1 MTFDPFALAG
11 RLLPEA
17 TLHRLIRI
25 FMVLLLA
32 AFLLHR
38 LSQYPIFAVKA
49 LWLAETLLFTVLIV
63 AYLFRAAP
71 VNRSRGVREIIIP
84 LAGSALP
91 FLLLLAPPAPLVTV
105 NKPLLYGLLWGMAVA
120 TLLTVWGMWSL
131 RSSFSI
137 TVEARQLVTGG
148 PYRLVRH
155 PIYTGEILAAAAVAA
170 IRLSAVNVVLL
181 LLFGGLQLW
190 RTRMEE
196 AKLAT
201 VFPEY
206 REFARR
212 SWWFWG

>member
-1 MTFDPFALAG
+1 MTFDPFGLAG
-11 RLLPEA
+11 RFVPEE
-17 TLHRLIRI
+17 TLHRLIRV
-25 FMVLLLA
+25 FMALLLG

-38 LSQYPIFAVKA
+38 LGQYRLFAVKA
-49 LWLAETLLFTVLIV
+49 LWLVETLLFTVLII
-63 AYLFRAAP
+63 AYLFRTAP
-71 VNRSRGVREIIIP
+71 ANRSRGVREILVP

-91 FLLLLAPPAPLVTV
+91 FALLLSPPNPAVTTSRPLF
-105 NKPLLYGLLWGMAVA
+105 YGLLWGMTVA

-137 TVEARQLVTGG
+137 TVEARQLVTAG

-170 IRLSAVNVVLL
+170 IRFSAVNVVLL
-181 LLFGGLQLW
+181 LLFSSLQLW

-196 AKLAT
+196 TKLSS

-206 REFARR
+206 RNFAGR
-212 SWWFWG
+212 SWWFWR

>member
-11 RLLPEA
+11 RFVPEE

-25 FMVLLLA
+25 FMVLLLG

-49 LWLAETLLFTVLIV
+49 LWLGETLLFTVLIV
-63 AYLFRAAP
+63 AYLFRSAP
-71 VNRSRGVREIIIP
+71 VNRSRGVTEIVVP

-91 FLLLLAPPAPLVTV
+91 FFLLLSPPAPVVTG
-105 NKPLLYGLLWGMAVA
+105 NTPLFYGLLWGMTGA
-120 TLLTVWGMWSL
+120 TLLTVWGMWTL

-137 TVEARQLVTGG
+137 TVEARQMVTSG

-170 IRLSAVNVVLL
+170 IRLSAANALLL
-181 LLFGGLQLW
+181 LLFISLQLW

-196 AKLAT
+196 AKLST
-201 VFPEY
+201 VFPAY
-206 REFARR
+206 REFASR
-212 SWWFWG
+212 SRWFWR

>member
-11 RLLPEA
+11 RLLPDE

-25 FMVLLLA
+25 FMPLLLA

-38 LSQYPIFAVKA
+38 LGQYSLFAVKA
-49 LWLAETLLFTVLIV
+49 LWLAETLLFSVLIV
-63 AYLFRAAP
+63 VYLFRSPP
-71 VNRSRGVREIIIP
+71 VNRSRGAREIIIP
-84 LAGSALP
+84 LVGSALP
-91 FLLLLAPPAPLVTV
+91 FALLISPPNPAVTASPPLF
-105 NKPLLYGLLWGMAVA
+105 YGLLWGMAAA

-137 TVEARQLVTGG
+137 TVEARQLVTSG

-155 PIYTGEILAAAAVAA
+155 PIYCGEILAATAVAA
-170 IRLSAVNVVLL
+170 IRFSAVNIVLL
-181 LLFGGLQLW
+181 LLFSSLQLW

-196 AKLAT
+196 AKLSS

-206 REFARR
+206 REFAGR

>member
-17 TLHRLIRI
+17 TLHRLIRT
-25 FMVLLLA
+25 FMVLLLG

-38 LSQYPIFAVKA
+38 LSQYRLFAVKA
-49 LWLAETLLFTVLIV
+49 LWLAETLLFSVLII
-63 AYLFRAAP
+63 AYLFRSAP
-71 VNRSRGVREIIIP
+71 VHRSRGVREIIIP
-84 LAGSALP
+84 LVGSALP
-91 FLLLLAPPAPLVTV
+91 FFLLISPPNPAITASPPLF
-105 NKPLLYGLLWGMAVA
+105 YGLLWGMAAA

-137 TVEARQLVTGG
+137 TVEARQLVTSG

-155 PIYTGEILAAAAVAA
+155 PIYCGEILAAATVAA
-170 IRLSAVNVVLL
+170 IRFSAVNVVLL
-181 LLFGGLQLW
+181 LLFSTLQLW

-196 AKLAT
+196 AKLAA
-201 VFPEY
+201 VFPAY
-206 REFARR
+206 REFAGR

>member
-11 RLLPEA
+11 RLVPEE
-17 TLHRLIRI
+17 TLHRLVRI
-25 FMVLLLA
+25 FMVLLLG

-38 LSQYPIFAVKA
+38 LGQYPIFAVKA

-63 AYLFRAAP
+63 AYLFRSDPAS
-71 VNRSRGVREIIIP
+71 RSRGVREIIVP
-84 LAGSALP
+84 LVGSALP
-91 FLLLLAPPAPLVTV
+91 FFLLLSPPNPAVTASRPLF
-105 NKPLLYGLLWGMAVA
+105 YGLLWGMAGA

-170 IRLSAVNVVLL
+170 IRSSAINALLL
-181 LLFGGLQLW
+181 LLFIALQFW

-196 AKLAT
+196 AKLSS
-201 VFPEY
+201 VFPAY
-206 REFARR
+206 REFAGR
-212 SWWFWG
+212 SWWFWR